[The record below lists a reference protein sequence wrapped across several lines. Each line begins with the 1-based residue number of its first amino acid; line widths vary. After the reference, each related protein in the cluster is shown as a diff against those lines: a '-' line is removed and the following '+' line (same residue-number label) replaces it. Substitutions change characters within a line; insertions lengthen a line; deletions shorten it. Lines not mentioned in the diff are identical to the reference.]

1 MWREILQN
9 AGGAAAEV
17 CMQESRAVIRLGS
30 IRANAQYFLSRAQ
43 GAKLCAV
50 VKANAYGH
58 GAVAVAQALSGVADM
73 FAVALVEEGAQ
84 LRHAGVRED
93 ILVLCPPLGEDDV
106 VRGARHRLIFTV
118 SDAEDYRLLGRVC
131 EQYGICVSCHI
142 KVNTGMNRFG
152 FDADAFDKFLAGR
165 LSGRVRA
172 EGIYSHF
179 YRPEDAETA
188 EKQFALFQ
196 RFCAPAERAFGSLLR
211 HIAATGGVLASPVY
225 CLDMVRVGIGLYGYL
240 PEGFFLPAG
249 TLRPALS
256 VSAQVACAREY
267 RGGGAGYGEYI
278 PQGKDLCVVRAGY
291 ADGFFRANAGK
302 NSLCMDACVEE
313 SKRNKYDEVCIF
325 SDADAYARRHGTIS
339 YEALVNVGRRAVREY
354 VSGED
359 E

>member
-1 MWREILQN
+1 
-9 AGGAAAEV
+9 
-17 CMQESRAVIRLGS
+17 MQENRAVIRLGS

-50 VKANAYGH
+50 VKADAYGH

-172 EGIYSHF
+172 
-179 YRPEDAETA
+179 
-188 EKQFALFQ
+188 
-196 RFCAPAERAFGSLLR
+196 
-211 HIAATGGVLASPVY
+211 
-225 CLDMVRVGIGLYGYL
+225 
-240 PEGFFLPAG
+240 
-249 TLRPALS
+249 
-256 VSAQVACAREY
+256 
-267 RGGGAGYGEYI
+267 
-278 PQGKDLCVVRAGY
+278 
-291 ADGFFRANAGK
+291 
-302 NSLCMDACVEE
+302 
-313 SKRNKYDEVCIF
+313 
-325 SDADAYARRHGTIS
+325 
-339 YEALVNVGRRAVREY
+339 
-354 VSGED
+354 
-359 E
+359 